1 MATRILLIDDDDLLR
16 DAITDLLESEGYIV
30 DSAEDGNRGLAA
42 FRAARPD
49 VVITDIMMPERDGIE
64 TIIALSQQEPQP
76 RIIAI
81 SGGGGQL
88 DSLSYLRMAQ
98 GLGADRIIEKPFRA
112 KVLLEAIG
120 EVMAGRGDAPRADR
134 S

>member
-1 MATRILLIDDDDLLR
+1 MQTRVLLIDDDDLLR
-16 DAITDLLESEGYIV
+16 DAISDLLDSEGYTV
-30 DSAEDGNRGLAA
+30 DCAENGNDGLEK

-49 VVITDIMMPERDGIE
+49 LVITDIMMPDRDGIE
-64 TIIALSQQEPQP
+64 TIMALSKKKPQP

-98 GLGADRIIEKPFRA
+98 GLGADRILEKPFRA
-112 KVLLEAIG
+112 KVLLDAID
-120 EVMAGRGDAPRADR
+120 EVMKPA
-134 S
+134 SEE